1 VRLRKSGS
9 RFVLSWD
16 PSASSAASQ
25 AGVYYIGL
33 VSSSIRDGFTMF
45 DSTANTHLDAP
56 DRSEPLLYYKIVAA
70 NSAGTNGDEL
80 HP

>member
-1 VRLRKSGS
+1 
-9 RFVLSWD
+9 
-16 PSASSAASQ
+16 
-25 AGVYYIGL
+25 
-33 VSSSIRDGFTMF
+33 MF

-56 DRSEPLLYYKIVAA
+56 DRSESLLYYKIVAA